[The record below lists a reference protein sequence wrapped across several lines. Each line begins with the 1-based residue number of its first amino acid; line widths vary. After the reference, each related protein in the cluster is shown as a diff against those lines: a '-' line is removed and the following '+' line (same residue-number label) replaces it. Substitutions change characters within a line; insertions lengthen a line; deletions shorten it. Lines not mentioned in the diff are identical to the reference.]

1 MSATPTWQAAPRRC
15 YSAAMLARWCLLVLL
30 LGCLGCSRAEQTIG
44 LKAAF
49 SDETVVGEL
58 RPIWTASGEERDS
71 PTGRERRMTL
81 RVDAVNR
88 LSDPVYLRL
97 SNLRLSAGKGP
108 IAPSTAT
115 ACTLPPG
122 RTEKIVQIDAWVPV
136 GADEHPTIA
145 VDYLAVPLSERG
157 RAFYRE
163 FLLQQRPSDAAA
175 IDAEIATYAAAP
187 PCP

>member
-15 YSAAMLARWCLLVLL
+15 YSAPMFARWCLLVLL
-30 LGCLGCSRAEQTIG
+30 LGCLGCSRAEQTID

-97 SNLRLSAGKGP
+97 SNLRLSAGKES
-108 IAPSTAT
+108 IAPTAT
-115 ACTLPPG
+115 ACALPPG
-122 RTEKIVQIDAWVPV
+122 RTEKVVQVDAWVAV
-136 GADEHPTIA
+136 GADERPTIA

-175 IDAEIATYAAAP
+175 IDAEIATYATAP
-187 PCP
+187 QCR